1 MSYLPH
7 ETHMR
12 EALAEANKAFAAGEV
27 PIGAIVVMQ
36 GQVVGRGHNL
46 KETQSDPTAH
56 AEIIA
61 LRDAGA
67 KQQSWRLEDADLYV
81 TIEPC
86 PMCMGAMLQARV
98 RRVVFGAF
106 DPKAGAAGSVVDLS
120 ANSRFNHRIEVI
132 DGILEEECRQLMQ
145 AFFQQR
151 RKFE

>member
-1 MSYLPH
+1 
-7 ETHMR
+7 MR
-12 EALAEANKAFAAGEV
+12 KALEEAAKAFAAGEV
-27 PIGAIVVMQ
+27 PIGAVVVLD
-36 GQVVGRGHNL
+36 GEIIGAGHNL
-46 KETQSDPTAH
+46 KETCNDPTAH

-61 LRDAGA
+61 LRKAGTRQ
-67 KQQSWRLEDADLYV
+67 KTWRLEGADLYV

-132 DGILEEECRQLMQ
+132 DGVLEEECRQLMQ
-145 AFFQQR
+145 DFFLRR
-151 RKFE
+151 RKQKR